1 MPRGVA
7 PGSFRPRVAAAVIA
21 RNWRTL
27 LWATPVVAALVYAI
41 VVLTQFKSIITTI
54 YLDSDTAAAPV
65 LAHLAGGAPAGTQ
78 IVLGN
83 HAYYEEFLFLRLT
96 NGLPDFRQLW
106 EVAPMLWSICGLGL
120 LGWAAWRVFGRFPAL
135 LAVSALLCVGSFGRL
150 VAFTFDWHGLTIVH
164 TIVIGGVLVW
174 IVPRA
179 ASLSW
184 LRVVALAVVLGLIGV
199 LPAAS
204 DQLFVFWALVPMVV
218 TGFALAWRGA
228 GPMRARMATFGVVA
242 AVVSLVG
249 GALVAHAMRS
259 GGVTAFP
266 FGYTLV
272 PAASVVNNI
281 LLSFESYM
289 YIAGGYFFGLGTSF
303 SAWTVVASGVLA
315 LAAWVFV
322 VVEVRRRVARAAPR
336 MTSGDPQVG
345 ARFAYVVF
353 WTTCLLVTT
362 AVFLLT
368 SAPVD
373 VNGARYILA
382 GYVAIAALL
391 PLVVTHGLGWR
402 LAVSAGVCVF
412 AISAIYQATTQ
423 SFANTA
429 LSQANLLARYAR
441 QQHVTYGYGGY
452 WDADYLTWT
461 TRFKLQV
468 YPVLECT
475 PTHGLCVFQT
485 VHISS
490 SYIPRPHTRSLLIV
504 DPAQVAPT
512 ITALDPAFGRPIST
526 TTIGSLIVYV
536 FPYDI
541 AAKLAG

>member
-1 MPRGVA
+1 MPRGRA
-7 PGSFRPRVAAAVIA
+7 PGSLRPRVAGAAIA

-27 LWATPVVAALVYAI
+27 LWATPALCALVYAV
-41 VVLTQFKSIITTI
+41 VVLAEFRSIITSI
-54 YLDSDTAAAPV
+54 YLSSDTAAAPV

-96 NGLPDFRQLW
+96 NGLPGYRQLW
-106 EVAPMLWSICGLGL
+106 ELAPMLWSVCGLGL
-120 LGWAAWRVFGRFPAL
+120 LGWAVWRVFGRFPAL

-150 VAFTFDWHGLTIVH
+150 VAFTFDWHGLTVVH
-164 TIVIGGVLVW
+164 VIVIAAALVW
-174 IVPRA
+174 LVPRA

-184 LRVVALAVVLGLIGV
+184 RRVVALAVGLGLIGV

-204 DQLFVFWALVPMVV
+204 DQLFVFWGLVPMVV

-228 GPMRARMATFGVVA
+228 GPMRARMATFGVVS

-272 PAASVVNNI
+272 PAASVLNNI

-289 YIAGGYFFGLGTSF
+289 YIAGGYFFGLGHTF
-303 SAWTVVASGVLA
+303 GAWAVVASGVLT
-315 LAAWVFV
+315 LAALVFV
-322 VVEVRRRVARAAPR
+322 VIEVRRRVALASPR
-336 MTSGDPQVG
+336 MAGGDPLVG
-345 ARFAYVVF
+345 ERFAYVVF
-353 WTTCLLVTT
+353 WTTCLFVAT

-382 GYVAIAALL
+382 GYVAIGALL
-391 PLVVTHGLGWR
+391 PLLVNRGLGWR
-402 LAVSAGVCVF
+402 LALAAGVSVF
-412 AISAIYQATTQ
+412 AIGAIYQASTQ
-423 SFANTA
+423 SFTNTA
-429 LSQANLLARYAR
+429 LSQATLLARYAR
-441 QQHVTYGYGGY
+441 AQHVTYGFGSY

-468 YPVLECT
+468 YPVVECT
-475 PTHGLCVFQT
+475 PTHGLCIFRT
-485 VHISS
+485 VYISS

-504 DPAQVAPT
+504 DPTQIAPT
-512 ITALDPAFGRPIST
+512 ITAVDPALGPPVSS
-526 TTIGSLIVYV
+526 TTIGSLSVYV